1 MECVEEDRHLL
12 ESLDGITTDLPR
24 QEGEYVEEMDVK
36 RLMLV
41 GLQKVKELEALLEEL
56 RKDSSGTNQE
66 KKVRSKLSSLSKVL
80 SSVNSN
86 SSDLARQKMEY
97 SFANAEGLAR
107 QYALDDG
114 YQSMPSAVRNAAAC
128 TLYHDIDMDNANPS
142 IEIQMIERAG

>member
-1 MECVEEDRHLL
+1 MWCLQKHLEEHEQVRLECVEEDRHLL

-66 KKVRSKLSSLSKVL
+66 KKV
-80 SSVNSN
+80 
-86 SSDLARQKMEY
+86 
-97 SFANAEGLAR
+97 
-107 QYALDDG
+107 
-114 YQSMPSAVRNAAAC
+114 
-128 TLYHDIDMDNANPS
+128 
-142 IEIQMIERAG
+142 